1 MSQHSL
7 LDANFRFNGFQTRLN
22 FVVRG
27 ENSFEDIFDGVYD
40 ITLEFASLS
49 SVVAR
54 KVVYVVCVV
63 IVVVVVVLVIV
74 VVIGNVVLIV
84 MLVVI
89 LVVAHVIELVMI
101 VDVVEMV

>member
-7 LDANFRFNGFQTRLN
+7 LDTNFRFNGFKTRLN

-27 ENSFEDIFDGVYD
+27 ENSFEDIFDGVDD

-63 IVVVVVVLVIV
+63 IVVVLVIV
-74 VVIGNVVLIV
+74 VVIGNVV

-89 LVVAHVIELVMI
+89 LVVAHVSVVLMMI
-101 VDVVEMV
+101 VNVVEMV

>member
-7 LDANFRFNGFQTRLN
+7 LDTNFRFNGFQTRLN

-27 ENSFEDIFDGVYD
+27 ENSFEDIFDGVDD

-54 KVVYVVCVV
+54 KVIYVVCVV
-63 IVVVVVVLVIV
+63 IVVVVLVIV

-89 LVVAHVIELVMI
+89 LVVSVELIMI

>member
-7 LDANFRFNGFQTRLN
+7 LDTNFRFNGFQTRLN

-27 ENSFEDIFDGVYD
+27 ENSFEDIFDGVDD

-63 IVVVVVVLVIV
+63 IVVVLVIV

-89 LVVAHVIELVMI
+89 LVVAHVSVVLMMI